1 MSRTHVRLGVLG
13 LAAVV
18 ATGGLLGGGRSGTPA
33 EAAVGAPG
41 YVKCTGAVQ
50 GTFTKSPVKGHE
62 IEVPLTSVGHGI
74 TVPVGS
80 TGLPSGKRQHKP
92 YVFSKEVDA
101 TSVPFIKALV
111 SGENL
116 TSCVFSY
123 WQVSPTGAQVKY
135 LSVTLTNARLVAH
148 NFAKSTAAAQES
160 ENYSLTFQKIT
171 WTVVATGATFQDCP
185 QCA

>member
-1 MSRTHVRLGVLG
+1 
-13 LAAVV
+13 
-18 ATGGLLGGGRSGTPA
+18 
-33 EAAVGAPG
+33 VGAPG
-41 YVKCTGAVQ
+41 YVRCAGATQ

-62 IEVPLTSVGHGI
+62 LEVPLSSAAHGM

-80 TGLPSGKRQHKP
+80 TGIPSGKRQHRP
-92 YVFSKEVDA
+92 YVFSKFVDA

-111 SGENL
+111 NGENL

-123 WQVSPTGAQVKY
+123 WQVSPSGAQTKY

-148 NFAKSTAAAQES
+148 NFTKSTSAAAETES
-160 ENYSLTFQKIT
+160 YSLTFQKIT
-171 WTVVATGATFQDCP
+171 WTVVASGATFQDCP